1 MKIILND
8 NSEIAVDSATYD
20 GHYVINCDN
29 APAYQ
34 ALWNR
39 FTANNLSDFKLADDE
54 DKVVLRVFYIRLK
67 STQAILN
74 PDGTVTGHFYFDGGT
89 VMPNEYEEAGRIL
102 LGEEEEQQSQEQQ
115 ESSEPEVEEETE

>member
-8 NSEIAVDSATYD
+8 NSEITVDSATYD
-20 GHYVINCDN
+20 GHYVVNCEN
-29 APAYQ
+29 TPAYQ

-39 FTANNLSDFKLADDE
+39 FTTNNLSDFKLVDNE

-74 PDGTVTGHFYFDGGT
+74 PDGTVTGHFYFGDGT

-102 LGEEEEQQSQEQQ
+102 LGEEEEQQSQGL
-115 ESSEPEVEEETE
+115 SEPEVEEETE

>member
-8 NSEIAVDSATYD
+8 NSEITVDSATYD
-20 GHYVINCDN
+20 GHYVVNCADT
-29 APAYQ
+29 PAYQ

-39 FTANNLSDFKLADDE
+39 FTANNLSDFKLVDNE

-102 LGEEEEQQSQEQQ
+102 LGEEEEQQPQEP
-115 ESSEPEVEEETE
+115 SEPEVEEETE